1 MDPVSPQTNQSVN
14 ESQQKTKTS
23 TQDPYLNGS
32 SARYTD
38 GDNAN
43 RSKSNDVKR
52 KKSKNTS
59 SASANNAY
67 TGANMKNYNLDEWLE
82 SSFRNSFSNFNAD
95 GYVPPNVSGGN
106 SHGNKPFVPDQMHSR
121 YLKYMMPSTQPYQHP
136 STSSTPFGRPTFNNH
151 SDFASLPPVVNLNNL
166 NQRSDSNEL
175 LDGMEQRRFSD
186 PCLAGNSDNDSP
198 NSEENSQKHTSTKG
212 DNSKLFKT
220 LLEQIHIL
228 HETNSK
234 ICRNLHENMVDIQAL
249 KHAPSWG
256 LRHRRESL
264 SGLSTHSQPMGYFGT
279 NSPAPTYHSG
289 MYTPGMM
296 TDVVRE
302 VKEAA
307 RVREDALLSRVRAI
321 VDERSWSTDVNMKL
335 CRDLEEMKIQFNVMR
350 AERNETNARMLK
362 MEDEI
367 KSLRS
372 ALSHVLNSGSRQN
385 VAYPHHS
392 PSFNERDFSHSSVR
406 SGERH
411 TRRYLN
417 IDHPVSANENDIL
430 SPLNP
435 LPHDSRSAEKLQYV
449 PGYLENVHL
458 NGHANGGAYCVPE
471 SEANDSDIMQ
481 MEKETLK
488 LRQEL
493 QDMKDSKQKADSKI
507 QDLEHTVK
515 SLQNKMSQGDTVPK
529 TFDHGPSTANSRKS
543 TENGSQS
550 QGKLQTLSHIQT
562 KSPKMLT
569 TSSITVTG
577 PVTDL

>member
-234 ICRNLHENMVDIQAL
+234 ICRNLHENM
-249 KHAPSWG
+249 
-256 LRHRRESL
+256 
-264 SGLSTHSQPMGYFGT
+264 
-279 NSPAPTYHSG
+279 G